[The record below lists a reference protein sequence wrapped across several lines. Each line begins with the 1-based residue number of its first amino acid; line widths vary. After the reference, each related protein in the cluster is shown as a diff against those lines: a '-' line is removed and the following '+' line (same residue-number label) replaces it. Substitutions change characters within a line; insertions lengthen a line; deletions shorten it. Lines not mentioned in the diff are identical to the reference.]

1 MKQRVEMK
9 IKFGMLILVLFI
21 TKSSIL
27 AVPQRESVLSLLEGR
42 HWELHDGPFRA
53 LGEGTD
59 EVLREI
65 SDNSSLINYL
75 RFRALT
81 ALALYE
87 NEETAEHLERHARSQ
102 DSAFARRGF
111 SSLSRGFSESDP
123 DRVRRTAEH
132 LMRSSEAHLRI
143 AAAREMRRIDTSTF
157 KSFLN
162 REPEEWVREAVK
174 Q

>member
-1 MKQRVEMK
+1 MTMK
-9 IKFGMLILVLFI
+9 IKSGVLLLVLFLNP
-21 TKSSIL
+21 SWVL
-27 AVPQRESVLSLLEGR
+27 AVPDQIKVMRLLEGR
-42 HWELHDGPFRA
+42 HWELKAGPFER
-53 LGEGTD
+53 LGEGAD

-65 SDNSSLINYL
+65 TDNNSMINYI
-75 RFRALT
+75 RFRALAT
-81 ALALYE
+81 LSLF
-87 NEETAEHLERHARSQ
+87 NNKKTAEHLERHSRSK
-102 DSAFARRGF
+102 DSSFARRGF
-111 SSLSRGFSESDP
+111 ASLSRGFSESDP

-143 AAAREMRRIDTSTF
+143 AAAREMRRIDTPTF

>member
-1 MKQRVEMK
+1 MK
-9 IKFGMLILVLFI
+9 IEFGLLMLIFFLC
-21 TKSSIL
+21 TSSAL
-27 AVPQRESVLSLLEGR
+27 AVPEIKSVMRLLEGR

-87 NEETAEHLERHARSQ
+87 NEETAEHLERHA
-102 DSAFARRGF
+102 
-111 SSLSRGFSESDP
+111 
-123 DRVRRTAEH
+123 
-132 LMRSSEAHLRI
+132 
-143 AAAREMRRIDTSTF
+143 
-157 KSFLN
+157 
-162 REPEEWVREAVK
+162 
-174 Q
+174 